1 MEALR
6 EDKLKNHHT
15 NPGTLRCTEALAE
28 RKRACREL
36 GLLRK
41 EDEHLVCSL
50 IEPLPLACEALQ
62 QSDNGDDDLCIAPR
76 TPSYNPQQD
85 SEGDDY
91 CCPPSPWTEIR
102 EAPLPGVDSRDE
114 TSSHIPVIASGTT
127 LPTSVDD
134 CALSDQLLRAHSTKR
149 RKTRPPNSQEHTKRQ
164 RNTLRKYL
172 VLLNSKKT
180 KTK

>member
-1 MEALR
+1 MRGRLQSCRDQEMSASMEALR
-6 EDKLKNHHT
+6 EVIEDKLKNHHT
-15 NPGTLRCTEALAE
+15 NLGTLRCTEALAE
-28 RKRACREL
+28 RRRACREL

-50 IEPLPLACEALQ
+50 TEPLPLACEALQ

-91 CCPPSPWTEIR
+91 CCPPSPWTAISESPTTR
-102 EAPLPGVDSRDE
+102 SR
-114 TSSHIPVIASGTT
+114 HGTT

-149 RKTRPPNSQEHTKRQ
+149 RKTRPPNSQEHIKRQ
-164 RNTLRKYL
+164 RNTLRKYF
-172 VLLNSKKT
+172 SAT
-180 KTK
+180 QQ